1 MSHLFS
7 QLKQGSLLM
16 SNQTNISKWKRIE
29 ETILFSLLR
38 GIPTQF
44 VGSKLRT
51 LLYGDLFAGIG
62 KLVYIQY
69 GVEFMNPSCI
79 QIGNSVQIARGVNLD
94 ANGHK
99 NNIISLADGVSLD
112 YGVDIKALNNTSI
125 CIDKG
130 TFIGPYVCIA
140 GPGNVKIGKDCLI
153 AAHSGIF
160 ANNHI
165 YSDPIQPIGSQGV
178 TRQGIVIEDDC
189 WLGSGVK
196 VLDGVTIG
204 KSSVIGAGSVV
215 TKDISPFSVA
225 VGVPARAIKKREG
238 KELIKAEKSSISP
251 LL

>member
-1 MSHLFS
+1 MYLTMN
-7 QLKQGSLLM
+7 K
-16 SNQTNISKWKRIE
+16 QTNISKWKRLE
-29 ETILFSLLR
+29 ETILFNFLR
-38 GIPTQF
+38 GMPTQF

-51 LLYGDLFAGIG
+51 LLYRDIFAGIG
-62 KLVYIQY
+62 KSVYIQY

-79 QIGNSVQIARGVNLD
+79 QIGNDVQIARGVNLD
-94 ANGHK
+94 ADGHK

-112 YGVDIKALNNTSI
+112 YGVNIGALKDTSI

-130 TFIGPYVCIA
+130 TFIGTYVCIG
-140 GPGNVKIGKDCLI
+140 GPGNIKIGRDCLI

-165 YSDPIQPIGSQGV
+165 YSDPIVPIGCQGL

-204 KSSVIGAGSVV
+204 KGSVIGAGSVV
-215 TKDISPFSVA
+215 TKDIPGLSVA
-225 VGVPARAIKKREG
+225 VGVPAKVIKSRQANEG
-238 KELIKAEKSSISP
+238 LTLE
-251 LL
+251 